1 MLRLL
6 AAALMAVP
14 FSVSAYVVV
23 ESVQGEVLLGQ
34 SSPAQVKLDQRI
46 SESNVP
52 IVTGQGAN
60 VMLRFDDGLRI
71 LLHENS
77 ELRMRDY
84 SHTPKDMRYNR
95 SVFDLRRGSARFVM
109 GNIALHNSLTGF
121 QLQTPHAY
129 IQAKGGADFAA
140 AIVNP
145 LYLSVNSGSIAA
157 STNYGTATFGAGSTV
172 SVASNAAAPT
182 AIAASSLPAQAS
194 AAFAN
199 VNTVAMASAPGGAA
213 SGAAAGAAGG
223 TAFGVP
229 LVAAGAAAFGLG
241 IAAARSNS
249 NSPVSH
255 SAPNH

>member
-6 AAALMAVP
+6 AAVVCALP

-23 ESVQGEVLLGQ
+23 ESFQGEVMSGEDAR
-34 SSPAQVKLDQRI
+34 AQVSVDQRI
-46 SESNVP
+46 SYSNNPV
-52 IVTGQGAN
+52 VTGRGAS
-60 VMLRFDDGLRI
+60 VMLRFDDGLRV

-77 ELRMRDY
+77 ELRIRDY
-84 SHTPKDMRYNR
+84 SYTPKNMRYNR
-95 SVFDLRRGSARFVM
+95 TVLDLRRGSARFVM
-109 GNIALHNSLTGF
+109 GYVALNNPQTGF

-129 IQAKGGADFAA
+129 IQAKGGTDFAA

-145 LYLSVNSGSIAA
+145 LYLSVNTGSLVA
-157 STNYGTATFGAGSTV
+157 STNYSTVTFGAGSTV

-182 AIAASSLPAQAS
+182 AISASSLPPQAS

-199 VNTVAMASAPGGAA
+199 VNTVAMAAPGGAA
-213 SGAAAGAAGG
+213 GGAGVGGVAG

-229 LVAAGAAAFGLG
+229 AVAAGAAALGLG
-241 IAAARSNS
+241 IAAAKANS